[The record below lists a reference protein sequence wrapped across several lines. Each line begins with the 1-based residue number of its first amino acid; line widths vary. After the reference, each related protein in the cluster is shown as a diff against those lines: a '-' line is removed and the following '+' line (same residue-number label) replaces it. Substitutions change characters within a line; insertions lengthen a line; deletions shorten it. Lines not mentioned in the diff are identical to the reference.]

1 MTLAQLGLPEVL
13 APAQYRFKTRMYP
26 AATKGQFE
34 PTKVRRKQPEKPAV
48 TNGINGSSTAPEPSE
63 GKMDTSADGEA
74 KKEDEVNEDKSDD
87 EEYEEDPDDE
97 SDAICPLYQG
107 KIVDYPCFWAFLTH
121 IFNTINP
128 PLHTPVMFV
137 LQPSFTD
144 GDKEQI
150 TRFLFEKYS
159 IPALTF
165 LDAAHATAYAFGTLN
180 ATIIDVGFDK
190 TDITTFT
197 DGVLNEIGRETLP
210 DIGGQAITGHLHTQ
224 LEEKGFSLRMCE
236 QLKQSSICE
245 VLPMDAPLPENIGNP
260 TPMSAHPAAAAST
273 GLRSPTDG
281 KRGSVAG
288 QGDVSAMGPGT
299 GTVVGEADE
308 DREVKDGE
316 DNEGVLDVASI
327 VVSGKVNDFVAKKE
341 REKQEKASA
350 KKNAAAA
357 EAAKS
362 ATLPNSRRPTA
373 SFHYRRSKVEEELP
387 DQVDEN
393 SNDKSTKTTNSDG
406 TEKPAISE
414 RGMIQVGVERLRPL
428 PPDMIPEIAD
438 AIYRV
443 IEVSTPPEFKAAAWN
458 NLIIV
463 GNGSK
468 VKGSSCVFFPPPVSC
483 IIPLQHDD

>member
-48 TNGINGSSTAPEPSE
+48 TNGINGSSTAPEPSD

-121 IFNTINP
+121 IFNIINP

-260 TPMSAHPAAAAST
+260 TPVSAHPAAAAST

-393 SNDKSTKTTNSDG
+393 SNDKSTKTTNPDG

-443 IEVSTPPEFKAAAWN
+443 IEVSTLQEFKAAAWN

-468 VKGSSCVFFPPPVSC
+468 VKGSSCVFFSPPVSC
-483 IIPLQHDD
+483 IIPL